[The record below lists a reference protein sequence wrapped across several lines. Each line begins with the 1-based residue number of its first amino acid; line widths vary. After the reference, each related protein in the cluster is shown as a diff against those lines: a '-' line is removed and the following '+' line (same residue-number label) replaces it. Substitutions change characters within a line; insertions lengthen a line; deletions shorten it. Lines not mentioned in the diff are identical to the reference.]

1 MDIYTAVMLMA
12 PPGLDSINDA
22 YEKYKHGSERI
33 KSVFEDDTYYEQ
45 WVEMWKYL
53 AEELKDFKGVAGYG
67 LINQPRA
74 RVKVKVNRD
83 IQGTPEQ
90 CMQRNT

>member
-53 AEELKDFKGVAGYG
+53 AKNLKTLKVCRIWTYKPAKSPSESEGGIGYSG
-67 LINQPRA
+67 NA
-74 RVKVKVNRD
+74 
-83 IQGTPEQ
+83 
-90 CMQRNT
+90 